1 MIRHRTAVVL
11 LGATLALG
19 LAGCGAKEREELKTQ
34 VATIQIQLAKAN
46 STLAEKEAA
55 LASAREAA
63 KQAEESAATQAASL
77 AALQEENTRL
87 KAEIATLKKRRR

>member
-1 MIRHRTAVVL
+1 MIRHRAAVVL
-11 LGATLALG
+11 LGASLVFG
-19 LAGCGAKEREELKTQ
+19 LTACGTKEREELKAQ

-55 LASAREAA
+55 LASALETAA
-63 KQAEESAATQAASL
+63 KAEENTKAQAASL